1 MSMSADLR
9 KRLFGAKDIRIKS
22 IEVPEWG
29 GTYYV
34 RVINGK
40 ARESFEEALAAEQRM
55 KNFRMKFLILT
66 LCDEDG
72 ATILTDADIDF
83 LGERSSVV
91 INRVFDA
98 AWAINGFTKEAVDAM
113 GEGSPSDQNAASTS
127 V

>member
-1 MSMSADLR
+1 MPADLR
-9 KRLFGAKDIRIKS
+9 KRLLNAKDIRTKAV
-22 IEVPEWG
+22 EVPEWG

-40 ARESFEEALAAEQRM
+40 AREAFEEALAAEQRM

-72 ATILTDADIDF
+72 GTILTEADIDA

-91 INRVFDA
+91 INRVFET

-113 GEGSPSDQNAASTS
+113 GEGSPSDQKDASTS

>member
-1 MSMSADLR
+1 MSMSSDLR

-22 IEVPEWG
+22 IDVP
-29 GTYYV
+29 
-34 RVINGK
+34 
-40 ARESFEEALAAEQRM
+40 ESFEEALAAEQRM

-72 ATILTDADIDF
+72 ATILTDADIDA

-113 GEGSPSDQNAASTS
+113 GEGSASDQNAASTS
-127 V
+127 A

>member
-1 MSMSADLR
+1 MSADLR
-9 KRLFGAKDIRIKS
+9 KRLLGAKDIRTKS

-40 ARESFEEALAAEQRM
+40 AREAFEEALAAEQRM

-66 LCDEDG
+66 LCDKDG
-72 ATILTDADIDF
+72 DAILTDADIDA

-98 AWAINGFTKEAVDAM
+98 AWSINGFTKEAVDAM

-127 V
+127 N